1 MLRGSGEKTQ
11 FGRLVETAKFVGFEC
26 ALKTLNR
33 NKPETH
39 SMKRLITYALT
50 QPLFIVLGTLL
61 FAASGVIAFKNLSVE
76 AFPDVTDTQVTVI
89 ALYSGRAAEEVEKQ
103 VTLPIE
109 TALSGLPNSIR
120 LFSHTQ
126 FGLSYTVITYD
137 DKADVNI
144 ARQQVSERLSGIDIP
159 PGAQVN
165 VAPNATPVGEIMRYR
180 VRGYGKSTTDLRTLE
195 DWVIERA
202 LRQVPGVADVV
213 AMGGFIK
220 QYEVQPDLDKL
231 RAYKLSFQN
240 LLDALGRGNS
250 NVGGS
255 YVAQGTQ
262 QFAIRGIGLLRSVDD
277 IGKIVLAARNGTPV
291 LIRDV
296 AQVKV
301 GAVSRLGIT
310 GQDED
315 DDAVIGIVI
324 MRKGENPSAVLKGV
338 KSKIAELNARTLP
351 KGVSIE
357 PFYDRTWLMGK
368 TLTTVFRNLVEGALL
383 VSIVLYLFLS
393 SARASIAVVLVIPL
407 ALLATFLGLKIMG
420 VPANLLS
427 LGAMDFGIIVDG
439 AVIVVENIMH
449 RLSERGADLTDVER
463 RDVVVNAASEVGR
476 PTLFSMLIIIA
487 AHIPIFALQRHEG
500 RIFQPMALSV
510 TMALV
515 GSLIFSLTLV
525 PLLSYWMLKRGV
537 PHGDNWLVARA
548 KSTYAPLLSWSLEN
562 RKMTVSVALGV
573 FVLAM
578 FAASRLGSE
587 FLPELNEGTF
597 WVNFDLPA
605 SVSQEE
611 ASKVLRTARL
621 ALKTIPEVR
630 TVVSK
635 AGQPE
640 DGTDPKTL
648 SSVEVFVDVKP
659 QEEWRKGV
667 TRESLID
674 EMDHK
679 LSIIP
684 SVDPAFS
691 QPIRD
696 NVLESISQI
705 KGQIVVKVS
714 GDDLQLM
721 QQTVEAMRREFKQV
735 GGVQRAEVD
744 RLGDLPQL
752 VIDIDRDRAARLGL
766 NVSDIQDVIEAALAG
781 KAATYIW
788 EGERKFAVAVR
799 LPAEGRLIGNLPSTP
814 IALLEGGY
822 TTLGAVADIRETTGA
837 MNIAREAGRRTMA
850 IGIFIKNRDMGSV
863 VADLKARVEKNVKI
877 PETYTVTWSGEFEN
891 QERAMARLAVVV
903 PISLLLIFVLLLDAF
918 KSFKMA
924 SLILLNVPLALIGGF
939 VALWALS
946 IPLSV
951 SAAIGFNA
959 LSGQAVLNGVVMLS
973 GFQQLEASGKSVVE
987 AAREGSLARLRTVL
1001 MTALLAALGLLPM
1014 ALSHDIG
1021 AETQRPLAIVVIG
1034 GLFTATLLTLVV
1046 LPALYVAWFSR
1057 DSATSR
1063 EAAAASSVKMVAA
1076 E

>member
-1 MLRGSGEKTQ
+1 
-11 FGRLVETAKFVGFEC
+11 
-26 ALKTLNR
+26 
-33 NKPETH
+33 
-39 SMKRLITYALT
+39 MKRLITYALT
-50 QPLFIVLGTLL
+50 QPLFIVLGTVL
-61 FAASGVIAFKNLSVE
+61 FAVAGVTAFKNLSVE

-89 ALYSGRAAEEVEKQ
+89 ALYAGRAAEEVEKQ
-103 VTLPIE
+103 VTLPLE

-120 LFSHTQ
+120 IFSHTQ
-126 FGLSYTVITYD
+126 FGLSYTVVTYD

-144 ARQQVSERLSGIDIP
+144 ARQQVNERLTGVDLP
-159 PGAQVN
+159 QGVQVN

-180 VRGYGKSTTDLRTLE
+180 VRGNGKSTTDLRTLE

-240 LLDALGRGNS
+240 LVEALGRGNS

-255 YVAQGTQ
+255 YVAQGAQ
-262 QFAIRGIGLLRSVDD
+262 QFAIRGIGLLQSVDD
-277 IGKIVLAARNGTPV
+277 IGNIVLAARNGTPV

-296 AQVKV
+296 AQVKL
-301 GAVSRLGIT
+301 GAVPRLGIT

-315 DDAVIGIVI
+315 DDAVVGIVI

-338 KSKIAELNARTLP
+338 KSKILELNSRTLP

-368 TLTTVFRNLVEGALL
+368 TLGTVFRNLVEGALL
-383 VSIVLYLFLS
+383 VAIVLYLFLS
-393 SARASIAVVLVIPL
+393 NARASIAVVVVIPL
-407 ALLATFLGLKIMG
+407 ALLSTFMGLKIMG

-439 AVIVVENIMH
+439 AVIVIENIMH
-449 RLSERGADLTDVER
+449 RLSEKGPNMTNDER
-463 RDVVVNAASEVGR
+463 RDVVVNAANEVGR

-510 TMALV
+510 TTALV
-515 GSLIFSLTLV
+515 GALIFSLTLV
-525 PLLSYWMLKRGV
+525 PLLGYWMLRRGV
-537 PHGDNWLVARA
+537 PHGDNRLVTFCKRLY
-548 KSTYAPLLSWSLEN
+548 TPLLSWALEH
-562 RKMTVSVALGV
+562 RRQVVALAIAAFALA
-573 FVLAM
+573 FV
-578 FAASRLGSE
+578 AASRLGSE

-597 WVNFDLPA
+597 WVNWDLPA
-605 SVSQEE
+605 SVSQQE
-611 ASKVLRTARL
+611 AAKVLRMAR
-621 ALKTIPEVR
+621 ATLKTIPEVR

-648 SSVEVFVDVKP
+648 SMVEVFVDVKP

-667 TRESLID
+667 TRETLID
-674 EMDHK
+674 EMDRK
-679 LSIIP
+679 LSAIP

-705 KGQIVVKVS
+705 KGQIVVKVA
-714 GDDLQLM
+714 GDDLKLM

-735 GGVQRAEVD
+735 VGVQRAEVD
-744 RLGDLPQL
+744 RLGELPQL
-752 VIDIDRDRAARLGL
+752 VIDIDRNRAARLGL
-766 NVSDIQDVIEAALAG
+766 NVSDVQDVIEAALAG
-781 KAATYIW
+781 KAATNIW

-799 LPAEGRLIGNLPSTP
+799 LPDDRRLIGNLPSTP
-814 IALLEGGY
+814 IALPDGGY
-822 TTLGAVADIRETTGA
+822 TTLGSVTNIRETSGA

-863 VADLKARVEKNVKI
+863 VADMKERVEKNVKI

-939 VALWALS
+939 VALWIFS

-951 SAAIGFNA
+951 SAAIGFIA

-973 GFQQLEASGKSVVE
+973 GFQHLEAAGKSVIDAV
-987 AAREGSLARLRTVL
+987 REGSLARLRTVL

-1057 DSATSR
+1057 NGVPANKPDAP
-1063 EAAAASSVKMVAA
+1063 ADAVVA
-1076 E
+1076 